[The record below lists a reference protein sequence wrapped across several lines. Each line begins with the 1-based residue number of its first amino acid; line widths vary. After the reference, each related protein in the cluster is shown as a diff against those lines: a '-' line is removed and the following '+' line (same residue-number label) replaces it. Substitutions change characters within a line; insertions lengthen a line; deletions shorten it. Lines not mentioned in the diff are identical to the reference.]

1 MPIHITSKWFHGILS
16 KVETYFPPDAFKII
30 KVTIDANFASLKI
43 NFIYLNLTS
52 HQCSINIQQSVCI
65 ILYDCPLNAI
75 VNIYFPIHMLQK
87 CKKKKKITDKIKKSC
102 FKGILIQRWQDFKTF

>member
-16 KVETYFPPDAFKII
+16 KVETYFPPYTFKII

-87 CKKKKKITDKIKKSC
+87 CKKNNH
-102 FKGILIQRWQDFKTF
+102 R